1 MAKLTSNRANQSVA
15 NSVSNRS
22 FDEACAEVYTIEEFC
37 EMQGIKKIDIRVNPK
52 VINERT
58 GHNNLFLSFGKDT
71 GAVSEKVQRAY
82 WENGETPNRPMI
94 GLMNLEDG
102 SQIYQ
107 LFNQGGG
114 ESAFSLGLED

>member
-1 MAKLTSNRANQSVA
+1 MASLINNKANKSAATQST
-15 NSVSNRS
+15 RT

-52 VINERT
+52 VVNERT
-58 GHNNLFLSFGKDT
+58 GHNNLFLSFGKET

-82 WENGETPNRPMI
+82 WEDGQTPDRPMI

-107 LFNQGGG
+107 LFNQGGA